1 MLLALFMW
9 IWFTGVVLR
18 LYSLILRASFVFSL
32 MSCELREWETDIV
45 VEEEEEE
52 EEEVV
57 TVVSVCSAV
66 AVDELVL
73 ITSSGSW

>member
-1 MLLALFMW
+1 
-9 IWFTGVVLR
+9 LR

-32 MSCELREWETDIV
+32 ISCELIEWETDIV

-52 EEEVV
+52 EDEEVV
-57 TVVSVCSAV
+57 TAVSVCSAV
-66 AVDELVL
+66 AVDELAL